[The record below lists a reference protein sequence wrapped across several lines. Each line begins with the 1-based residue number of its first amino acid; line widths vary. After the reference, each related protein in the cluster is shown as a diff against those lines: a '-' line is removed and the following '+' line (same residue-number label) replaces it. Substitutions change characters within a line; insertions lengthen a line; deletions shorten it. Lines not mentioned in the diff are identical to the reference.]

1 MIGVWRDGGG
11 DTDAGPGARDGG
23 SRAGAGPSELAR
35 QHDVPAAPVAA
46 GVGARAD
53 LRAVAGALLRRRAP
67 RRAHG
72 RRRQGVRRHAAGR
85 HAHRRP
91 SRAEG
96 VPRPRGPPGRPEDLH
111 ARPDAGGQ
119 GAGRG
124 APGDAPARHGG
135 RPGADVGPRPAAR
148 RHRSRG
154 ARRRGVERVRRD
166 REAGPQPE
174 GQVTTGRV
182 LSAASAWALAA
193 ALLLTGCSDSAAGKP
208 ARNAAPPAVPVTAAD
223 AVEKTVPIQL
233 SAVGNAMAYTTVGI
247 KSQVNGQIVQV
258 HFKEGQDD
266 RAAVENAKASERA
279 AQANVDNARLQLG
292 YTEIRAPIDGRTG
305 NLLVQNGNVIKA
317 NDDNPLVVI
326 NQVHPIY
333 VSFSVPEQYL
343 ADIKKY
349 RARGPLRVEA
359 RLPRQLETIATG
371 ELTFVNNAVDQT
383 TATIQ
388 LKATFSNT
396 DNALWPGQFLDVVL
410 TFTSRTPIVV
420 PSQAI
425 QPGQQG
431 PFVFVVKPDATVESR
446 PVAPGTRLGAETI
459 IEQGLRPGER
469 VVTDGQLRLV
479 PGAKVEVRP
488 TKAS

>member
-1 MIGVWRDGGG
+1 M
-11 DTDAGPGARDGG
+11 
-23 SRAGAGPSELAR
+23 
-35 QHDVPAAPVAA
+35 
-46 GVGARAD
+46 
-53 LRAVAGALLRRRAP
+53 
-67 RRAHG
+67 
-72 RRRQGVRRHAAGR
+72 
-85 HAHRRP
+85 
-91 SRAEG
+91 
-96 VPRPRGPPGRPEDLH
+96 
-111 ARPDAGGQ
+111 
-119 GAGRG
+119 
-124 APGDAPARHGG
+124 
-135 RPGADVGPRPAAR
+135 
-148 RHRSRG
+148 
-154 ARRRGVERVRRD
+154 
-166 REAGPQPE
+166 
-174 GQVTTGRV
+174 TTGRV
-182 LSAASAWALAA
+182 LSVASAWALAAA

-258 HFKEGQDD
+258 HFKEGQDVRKNDLLFTIDPRPFEAALRQAEAALRQRQAEVQQAIANLERDTAQLANARVQERRYKALVEKELVAREQYDQLQTNLAAMEATVQAD

-388 LKATFSNT
+388 LKATFPNT

-410 TFTSRTPIVV
+410 TFTSRTAIVV

-459 IEQGLRPGER
+459 IEQGLRAGER

-479 PGAKVEVRP
+479 PGAKVEIRP
-488 TKAS
+488 PKTS

>member
-1 MIGVWRDGGG
+1 M
-11 DTDAGPGARDGG
+11 
-23 SRAGAGPSELAR
+23 
-35 QHDVPAAPVAA
+35 
-46 GVGARAD
+46 
-53 LRAVAGALLRRRAP
+53 
-67 RRAHG
+67 
-72 RRRQGVRRHAAGR
+72 
-85 HAHRRP
+85 
-91 SRAEG
+91 
-96 VPRPRGPPGRPEDLH
+96 
-111 ARPDAGGQ
+111 
-119 GAGRG
+119 
-124 APGDAPARHGG
+124 
-135 RPGADVGPRPAAR
+135 
-148 RHRSRG
+148 
-154 ARRRGVERVRRD
+154 
-166 REAGPQPE
+166 
-174 GQVTTGRV
+174 TTGRV
-182 LSAASAWALAA
+182 LSVASAWALAAA

-233 SAVGNAMAYTTVGI
+233 TAVGNAMAYTTVGI

-258 HFKEGQDD
+258 HFKEGQDVRQNDLLFTIDPRPFEAALRQAEAALRQRQAEVQQAIANVERDTAQLANARVQERRYKALVEKELVAREQYDQLQTNLAAMEATVQAD

-349 RARGPLRVEA
+349 RARGALRVEA

-410 TFTSRTPIVV
+410 TFTSRTAIVV

-459 IEQGLRPGER
+459 IEQGLRAGER

-479 PGAKVEVRP
+479 PGAKVEIRP
-488 TKAS
+488 PKTS

>member
-11 DTDAGPGARDGG
+11 DTDAGPGACDGG

-119 GAGRG
+119 GARRG

-135 RPGADVGPRPAAR
+135 RPGADVGPRPAAC

-154 ARRRGVERVRRD
+154 ARRRGVGRVRRD
-166 REAGPQPE
+166 GEAGPQPE

-182 LSAASAWALAA
+182 LSAAFAWALAA

-223 AVEKTVPIQL
+223 SVEKTVPIQL
-233 SAVGNAMAYTTVGI
+233 TAVGNAMAYTTVGI

-258 HFKEGQDD
+258 HFKEGQDVRKD
-266 RAAVENAKASERA
+266 DLLFTIDPRPFEAALRQAEAALVQRQAEGQQAVANLERDTAQLANARVQERRYRELVERELVAREQYDQFQTSLATMEATVQADHAAVANAQASARA
-279 AQANVDNARLQLG
+279 AQALVDNAKLQLA
-292 YTEIRAPIDGRTG
+292 YTTIQAPIDGRTG
-305 NLLVQNGNVIKA
+305 NVMVQVGNVVKG
-317 NDDNPLVVI
+317 NDDSPIVVI

-333 VSFSVPEQYL
+333 VSFSVPEQHL
-343 ADIKKY
+343 GDIKKY
-349 RARGPLRVEA
+349 RAEGSLRVEV
-359 RLPRQLETIATG
+359 RPPHQTQTLATG
-371 ELTFVNNAVDQT
+371 ALTFINNAVDQ
-383 TATIQ
+383 
-388 LKATFSNT
+388 
-396 DNALWPGQFLDVVL
+396 
-410 TFTSRTPIVV
+410 
-420 PSQAI
+420 
-425 QPGQQG
+425 
-431 PFVFVVKPDATVESR
+431 
-446 PVAPGTRLGAETI
+446 
-459 IEQGLRPGER
+459 
-469 VVTDGQLRLV
+469 
-479 PGAKVEVRP
+479 
-488 TKAS
+488 

>member
-1 MIGVWRDGGG
+1 
-11 DTDAGPGARDGG
+11 
-23 SRAGAGPSELAR
+23 
-35 QHDVPAAPVAA
+35 
-46 GVGARAD
+46 
-53 LRAVAGALLRRRAP
+53 
-67 RRAHG
+67 
-72 RRRQGVRRHAAGR
+72 
-85 HAHRRP
+85 
-91 SRAEG
+91 
-96 VPRPRGPPGRPEDLH
+96 
-111 ARPDAGGQ
+111 
-119 GAGRG
+119 
-124 APGDAPARHGG
+124 
-135 RPGADVGPRPAAR
+135 
-148 RHRSRG
+148 
-154 ARRRGVERVRRD
+154 
-166 REAGPQPE
+166 
-174 GQVTTGRV
+174 VTTGRV
-182 LSAASAWALAA
+182 LPAASARALAA
-193 ALLLTGCSDSAAGKP
+193 ALLLAGCSDSAAGKP
-208 ARNAAPPAVPVTAAD
+208 TRNATPPAVPVTAAD
-223 AVEKTVPIQL
+223 VVEKTVPIQL
-233 SAVGNAMAYTTVGI
+233 TAVGNAMAYTTVGI
-247 KSQVNGQIVQV
+247 KSQINGQIVQV
-258 HFKEGQDD
+258 HFKEGQEVRKNDLLFTIDPRPFEAALRQAEAALRQRQAEVQQAIANLERDTAQLTNARVQERRYRDLVDKELVAREQYEQLQTNLAAMEATVQAD

-279 AQANVDNARLQLG
+279 AQANVDNAKLQLG

-349 RARGPLRVEA
+349 RTRGPLRVEA

-388 LKATFSNT
+388 LKATFPNT

-410 TFTSRTPIVV
+410 TFTSRTAIVV

-459 IEQGLRPGER
+459 IEQGLRAGER
-469 VVTDGQLRLV
+469 VVTDGQIRLV

>member
-1 MIGVWRDGGG
+1 
-11 DTDAGPGARDGG
+11 
-23 SRAGAGPSELAR
+23 
-35 QHDVPAAPVAA
+35 
-46 GVGARAD
+46 
-53 LRAVAGALLRRRAP
+53 
-67 RRAHG
+67 
-72 RRRQGVRRHAAGR
+72 
-85 HAHRRP
+85 
-91 SRAEG
+91 
-96 VPRPRGPPGRPEDLH
+96 
-111 ARPDAGGQ
+111 
-119 GAGRG
+119 
-124 APGDAPARHGG
+124 
-135 RPGADVGPRPAAR
+135 
-148 RHRSRG
+148 
-154 ARRRGVERVRRD
+154 
-166 REAGPQPE
+166 
-174 GQVTTGRV
+174 VTTGRV

-258 HFKEGQDD
+258 HFNEGQDVRKNDLLFTIDPRPFEAALRQAEAALRQRQAEVQQAIANLERDTAQLTNARAQERRYRELVARELVAREQYEQLQTNLAAMEATVQAD

-292 YTEIRAPIDGRTG
+292 YTEIRSPIDGRTG

-349 RARGPLRVEA
+349 RTRGPLRVEA
-359 RLPRQLETIATG
+359 RLPRQLETISTG

-388 LKATFSNT
+388 LKATFPNT

-410 TFTSRTPIVV
+410 TFTSRTAIVV

-459 IEQGLRPGER
+459 IEQGLRAGER

-479 PGAKVEVRP
+479 PGAKVEIRP
-488 TKAS
+488 PKTS

>member
-11 DTDAGPGARDGG
+11 DTDAGPGARAGG

-166 REAGPQPE
+166 GEAGPQPE

-182 LSAASAWALAA
+182 LSAASAWALAAA

-233 SAVGNAMAYTTVGI
+233 TAVGNAMAYTTVGI

-258 HFKEGQDD
+258 HFKEGQDVRQNDLLFTIDPRPFEAALRQAEAALRQRQAEVQQAIANVERDTAQLANARVQERRYKALVEKELVAREQYDQLQTNLAAMEATVQAD

-317 NDDNPLVVI
+317 NDDNPLVV
-326 NQVHPIY
+326 V
-333 VSFSVPEQYL
+333 
-343 ADIKKY
+343 
-349 RARGPLRVEA
+349 
-359 RLPRQLETIATG
+359 
-371 ELTFVNNAVDQT
+371 VN
-383 TATIQ
+383 
-388 LKATFSNT
+388 
-396 DNALWPGQFLDVVL
+396 
-410 TFTSRTPIVV
+410 
-420 PSQAI
+420 
-425 QPGQQG
+425 
-431 PFVFVVKPDATVESR
+431 PDATGESR

-459 IEQGLRPGER
+459 IEQGLRAGER

-479 PGAKVEVRP
+479 PGAKVEIRP
-488 TKAS
+488 PKTS